1 MMNPGFGI
9 ASSRPWGLFVF
20 GLFFF
25 IILVNDL
32 LLYIWRGGLVM
43 A

>member
-9 ASSRPWGLFVF
+9 VSNRPWLFVF

-32 LLYIWRGGLVM
+32 LLYIRWGGVVM